1 MLHYVHYITQQ
12 ETGQNNSDVIKSL
25 SFSLRK
31 DEQVHRPE
39 GVYAYT
45 SFTLDHKAFPSP
57 FTLSHNVPCIID
69 FARSPTGTQESESTS
84 ACGTF
89 SLLLYPPWEH
99 TVPPSG
105 PQNVLESGEMV
116 QMGVNPSL

>member
-25 SFSLRK
+25 GFSLRK

-45 SFTLDHKAFPSP
+45 SFTLGHKACPSP
-57 FTLSHNVPCIID
+57 FTLSPTVPCIID
-69 FARSPTGTQESESTS
+69 FARSLTGTQGSESAS

-89 SLLLYPPWEH
+89 SLLLSPPWEH

-116 QMGVNPSL
+116 QMGVDPSL